1 MNQVTAQ
8 EVAITAATEAVKTFY
23 KEQNRLSRQKI
34 FHNTKYLMEN
44 YKRIKDNV
52 EEGIADASDMEE
64 GPDIEY
70 GYLDELF
77 IDSIRKGK
85 FRSAIMLSHID
96 KCLQLLKAEEERKNT
111 PEKYYAF
118 SYLYLDGISYES
130 IAEVYGYNERTARRW
145 INELTDI
152 LGVYLFGVDALR
164 L

>member
-1 MNQVTAQ
+1 M
-8 EVAITAATEAVKTFY
+8 
-23 KEQNRLSRQKI
+23 
-34 FHNTKYLMEN
+34 
-44 YKRIKDNV
+44 
-52 EEGIADASDMEE
+52 EEGIADASSMEE

-96 KCLQLLKAEEERKNT
+96 RCLQLLKAEEEGKNT

-118 SYLYLDGISYES
+118 SYMYLDGMSYES

-145 INELTDI
+145 VNELIDI
-152 LGVYLFGVDALR
+152 LGIYLFGVDALR